1 MDPPE
6 EPVAGKTK
14 VRKRYDI
21 PKTAKC
27 HVCGRFNNIF
37 TLLQFSL
44 AYRVTR
50 KKVCRI
56 EVPAIRK
63 KGESRGINNFLLFQ
77 SFCHFIKYEIIPF
90 PSWYK

>member
-1 MDPPE
+1 MDPTE

-50 KKVCRI
+50 KKSLQVFKSPQL
-56 EVPAIRK
+56 EQ
-63 KGESRGINNFLLFQ
+63 RG
-77 SFCHFIKYEIIPF
+77 
-90 PSWYK
+90 

>member
-1 MDPPE
+1 MDPTE

-44 AYRVTR
+44 AYRVTQ
-50 KKVCRI
+50 KKTDSNRFEKQECCSMHTDLNL
-56 EVPAIRK
+56 E
-63 KGESRGINNFLLFQ
+63 G
-77 SFCHFIKYEIIPF
+77 
-90 PSWYK
+90 